1 MEHIVLLQFKPE
13 VTPEAITA
21 LGNSIL
27 ALKEVVPGIIDMAFG
42 EDLKVGYAQGFTHG
56 LVARM
61 ESPEVLAAYD
71 VHPNHVAVVKV
82 LRELAANFLTFDF
95 VSSRDAPVRSRV

>member
-1 MEHIVLLQFKPE
+1 MEHIVLFQFNPE

-21 LGNSIL
+21 FGNSIL

-42 EDLKVGYAQGFTHG
+42 EDLKVGHAQNFTHG

-61 ESPEVLAAYD
+61 ESPEVLEAYLI
-71 VHPNHVAVVKV
+71 HPDHVAVVKV
-82 LRELAANFLTFDF
+82 LHEIVANFLAFDF
-95 VSSRDAPVRSRV
+95 LSSRDAPTRA